1 MDPWF
6 SKTSQHL
13 RPSYLCCSQ
22 QYLKALRGEGS
33 TMYLVSRK
41 SFPSC
46 GLHVFIMTSL
56 ECVSQYH
63 LGRLEEYLGEG
74 DNSILGQR
82 MRKHIGWLQ
91 FPFRQ
96 RESGRR
102 MSTSA
107 KSITKT
113 QLIMNITIRLAS
125 HQSGSNQHHSF
136 LVIIFSLTS
145 FSLLLIACWGS
156 VSLSLGHLVSYLP
169 VYVGKVELGPLI
181 LSWQALKMTKAW

>member
-1 MDPWF
+1 MGPWF
-6 SKTSQHL
+6 SRTSKHL
-13 RPSYLCCSQ
+13 RPTYLCSSQ
-22 QYLKALRGEGS
+22 QYLKALRDEGS
-33 TMYLVSRK
+33 ARHLVFRS
-41 SFPSC
+41 SFPSPSC

-63 LGRLEEYLGEG
+63 LGRLEECLGEG

-82 MRKHIGWLQ
+82 MGKHIGWLQ

-113 QLIMNITIRLAS
+113 LLIMNSTIRIAINLAQIS
-125 HQSGSNQHHSF
+125 SALFWS
-136 LVIIFSLTS
+136 S
-145 FSLLLIACWGS
+145 FSFWPDSACS
-156 VSLSLGHLVSYLP
+156 
-169 VYVGKVELGPLI
+169 
-181 LSWQALKMTKAW
+181 

>member
-1 MDPWF
+1 
-6 SKTSQHL
+6 
-13 RPSYLCCSQ
+13 
-22 QYLKALRGEGS
+22 
-33 TMYLVSRK
+33 MYLVSRR
-41 SFPSC
+41 SSPSC

-63 LGRLEEYLGEG
+63 LGRLEECLGEG

-82 MRKHIGWLQ
+82 MREHIGWLQ
-91 FPFRQ
+91 FPFQ

-113 QLIMNITIRLAS
+113 LLIMNITIRLAS
-125 HQSGSNQHHSF
+125 HQSGSNQHCSS

-156 VSLSLGHLVSYLP
+156 VSLSLRHLVSYLP